1 MGPLK
6 FNRILHN
13 IQYDKNALGEIYD
26 EYFPRIV
33 LHLTRR
39 FGKSF
44 PSEDIAHDVFVT
56 LMTIEKFPDVEY
68 PATWLY
74 KIADNKA
81 IDMIKTKHVEARLT
95 ENIADSFFIDD
106 LITEEDIKQGMA
118 KLDKESQVI
127 IFLHHW
133 EGYNHKEI
141 SGLMNLSCSNVRVRI
156 SRAYSVLKKYL
167 K

>member
-1 MGPLK
+1 
-6 FNRILHN
+6 
-13 IQYDKNALGEIYD
+13 
-26 EYFPRIV
+26 
-33 LHLTRR
+33 
-39 FGKSF
+39 
-44 PSEDIAHDVFVT
+44 
-56 LMTIEKFPDVEY
+56 MTIEKFPNVEY

-81 IDMIKTKHVEARLT
+81 IDMIKTRHVEARLT